1 MCKVEQF
8 DRELYLEDKIKSC
21 NQEVKSLR
29 DQERRVANAQ
39 YCFMKSS
46 FTWNAGKTKCQSFKS
61 YLLEINSEA
70 EQNWLM
76 DKVSTGKWWT
86 GGIKHPQYDEWVWDH
101 SGNDLTY
108 RNWYPN
114 QPNGGKSEECML
126 SEDGRELQL
135 EKQVQK
141 LTKEINYLKDWTSFM
156 NSEYWLGREEAT
168 WNDAQ
173 ASCKAA
179 DSKLVEIESEAEDV
193 FVRALAMKLT
203 GSVWLGGT
211 DFGVEGRWVWESDRS
226 AFLYSAWNT
235 AKEQPN
241 NYFKQNCLRL
251 SHINNLTWY
260 DQNCDITYQYICE
273 RIFFPN

>member
-1 MCKVEQF
+1 MIYTVILIITVTLIGESTGQTIYKDNGDDKPINGLQF
-8 DRELYLEDKIKSC
+8 DIDIFHYRELYLEDKIKSC

-29 DQERRVANAQ
+29 DRDVQLQKQMKNLKDQNNLIRETDDILQFQLRCENETGTYQERRVANAQ

-126 SEDGRELQL
+126 SEDGSWHD
-135 EKQVQK
+135 
-141 LTKEINYLKDWTSFM
+141 YP
-156 NSEYWLGREEAT
+156 
-168 WNDAQ
+168 
-173 ASCKAA
+173 C
-179 DSKLVEIESEAEDV
+179 
-193 FVRALAMKLT
+193 
-203 GSVWLGGT
+203 
-211 DFGVEGRWVWESDRS
+211 DFRFR
-226 AFLYSAWNT
+226 
-235 AKEQPN
+235 
-241 NYFKQNCLRL
+241 
-251 SHINNLTWY
+251 I
-260 DQNCDITYQYICE
+260 ICE
-273 RIFFPN
+273 REK